1 MPDTAQGDSFL
12 SVVLDGRMLD
22 QSVRVS
28 PPTAVCP
35 CSWGTVHFARME
47 TAVPV
52 DACARGGADYA
63 GSLVLVDRGGGCDF
77 ATKALHVQGAGAG
90 AMVLRDNSTGVPV
103 IIELGPTRDM
113 VTIPVVSVNLE
124 AGNMLQSYA
133 QEDSGQHYS
142 FELHTED
149 CPLSI
154 NLYVSQAALWAVGVF
169 ACIAG
174 AYLSADHERY
184 IATTLLPYSYRILD
198 DDGASSVDSDRDDS
212 ESSSISLLQAVAFTA
227 FASAFLVVLYF
238 FIGELIIVIIVVYC
252 LAAARSIHR
261 LLCLLCAS
269 KLCPT
274 LYRRVCAL
282 PVLGDTPPLAVLAF
296 FPAAAVCCTW
306 FFYRHASWA
315 WALLDLMS
323 LSLCIEIPTLIS
335 VDNMKVMTALL
346 CMMFVYD
353 NFWVFLSAY
362 IFKTSVMIAVATG
375 GGGGESLPMLFML
388 PHACGYSVL
397 GIGDVAIPGLL
408 LALTFRLDYARGV
421 SPCSCASYFAY
432 VCAGYAV
439 GLAMADAALL
449 ITGAG
454 QPALLYLV
462 PCTLGT
468 VLVMAWR
475 RGELGWMWRRPFD

>member
-35 CSWGTVHFARME
+35 CSWGAVHFTRME

-52 DACARGGADYA
+52 DACAHGGADYA

-77 ATKALHVQGAGAG
+77 ATKALRVQGAGAG

-103 IIELGPTRDM
+103 IIELGPIPDV

-154 NLYVSQAALWAVGVF
+154 NLYVSQAALWALGVF
-169 ACIAG
+169 ACVAG

-227 FASAFLVVLYF
+227 FASALLVVLYF

-252 LAAARSIHR
+252 LAAARSMHR

-269 KLCPT
+269 RLCPT

-282 PVLGDTPPLAVLAF
+282 PLLGDTPPLAVLAF

-375 GGGGESLPMLFML
+375 GGGGRIAADAVYAS
-388 PHACGYSVL
+388 SRVRVL
-397 GIGDVAIPGLL
+397 GAGHRGRRHTRAAARSQPPAGL
-408 LALTFRLDYARGV
+408 REG
-421 SPCSCASYFAY
+421 
-432 VCAGYAV
+432 
-439 GLAMADAALL
+439 GLA
-449 ITGAG
+449 
-454 QPALLYLV
+454 
-462 PCTLGT
+462 
-468 VLVMAWR
+468 VLVRQLLRLRLCWLRGGLGHGRCGVADHWR
-475 RGELGWMWRRPFD
+475 RAARAVVSRAVYPRHRPCDGMAEG